1 MQTSSAEELF
11 RKTVAL
17 AAGIEGA
24 PQSLAGIEKSNI
36 KNGRTERIF
45 RICEAVGK
53 GEEPGFG
60 SDEEILQE
68 SCLAAR
74 KSFMEYY
81 TDRPGDVNSALSL
94 LSSAGTSE
102 ESAGIVAGVWAPEL
116 NMDELEILRRWRLT
130 CVEPNPEP
138 IRPHEV
144 MLQLN
149 ALYTLPE
156 QVHRDAPPDLLEM
169 WERIRKNPGES
180 IADYDHPVPLFD
192 DESHELIWCLDSL
205 EEDLSFEKE
214 KHVLPLDYKVPIAV
228 SISVT
233 HPSIDRLAGEWVH
246 GIIRKKAYS
255 HMEVFILTEH
265 ACRNLCRELFDTDIP
280 LFTVLGTYGAHF
292 NALKYMQLFIEKSHG
307 IRAGFKLDTDEA
319 VRSRDL
325 YNATGKTWFE
335 TMCHPYW
342 GGTARDWKGREVR
355 LGINEGEYVNSSDIQ
370 KLGYPNSLRCPDVR
384 VPSGFTGP
392 DLFFAKGFAHGR
404 ATALYNR
411 FDRLE
416 DFVSHPVVKGGGYGI
431 TNDALRQTAP
441 FALSI
446 VGRAEDQ
453 QFYFSALSRGVRGIF
468 HPDLRIAHYKDRV
481 LRNEEKTAA
490 TRFAGDMFRLV
501 LFGHLA
507 DILDVKD
514 DIDPMPGIFASSLAP
529 AQSFFHILARA
540 FHYAVEGKEKESD
553 YLTGEV
559 LRRLQ
564 LLRRD
569 ITEGSVRRLLEEEG
583 AAWRRFIGL
592 TADITP
598 ERAARGMAGLSIR

>member
-1 MQTSSAEELF
+1 MQTSPAEELF

-17 AAGIEGA
+17 ASGLEET
-24 PQSLAGIEKSNI
+24 PESLTGIEKANI
-36 KNGRTERIF
+36 KNGRSERIF

-53 GEEPGFG
+53 GKEPAFGPDEKILEE
-60 SDEEILQE
+60 SY
-68 SCLAAR
+68 LAAR

-81 TDRPGDVNSALSL
+81 KNRPGDANRALSL
-94 LSSAGTSE
+94 LGSTGTSE

-116 NMDELEILRRWRLT
+116 NLDELEILRRWRLT

-156 QVHRDAPPDLLEM
+156 ETRRDALPGLLKQ
-169 WERIRKNPGES
+169 WERIRKDPGES

-192 DESHELIWCLDSL
+192 GESHELIWCLDTL

-214 KHVLPLDYKVPIAV
+214 KHILPLDYKVPIAV

-246 GIIRKKAYS
+246 SIISEKDYS
-255 HMEVFILTEH
+255 HMEIFILTEH
-265 ACRNLCRELFDTDIP
+265 ACRNLCREFFDTDIP
-280 LFTVLGTYGAHF
+280 MFTVLGAYGAHF
-292 NALKYMQLFIEKSHG
+292 NVLKYMQLLIEKSHG
-307 IRAGFKLDTDEA
+307 IRAGFKLDTDESIH
-319 VRSRDL
+319 SRDL

-335 TMCHPYW
+335 TMCHRYW
-342 GGTARDWKGREVR
+342 GGTARDWKGREVI

-384 VPSGFTGP
+384 VPARFTGP

-411 FDRLE
+411 FDHLE

-431 TNDALRQTAP
+431 TNDALRRAAP
-441 FALSI
+441 FTLSI

-453 QFYFSALSRGVRGIF
+453 QFYFSALSRGIRGIF
-468 HPDLRIAHYKDRV
+468 HPDLRIVHYKDRV
-481 LRNEEKTAA
+481 SRNEEKTAA

-514 DIDPMPGIFASSLAP
+514 DIDPMPGIFASPLAP
-529 AQSFFHILARA
+529 AQSFFHILTRA
-540 FHYAVEGKEKESD
+540 FHYAVEGKVKDSD

-564 LLRRD
+564 VLRRD
-569 ITEGSVRRLLEEEG
+569 IETGRVRGLLEEEG
-583 AAWRRFIGL
+583 AAWRRFIRL
-592 TADITP
+592 TGDITP
-598 ERAARGMAGLSIR
+598 GRAASFIAGLSIR